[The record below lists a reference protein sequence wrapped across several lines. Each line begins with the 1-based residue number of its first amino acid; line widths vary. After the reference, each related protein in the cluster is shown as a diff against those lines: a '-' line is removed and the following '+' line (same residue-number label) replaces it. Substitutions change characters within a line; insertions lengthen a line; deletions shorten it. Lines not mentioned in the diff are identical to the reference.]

1 MPVKLSFVI
10 PAYNAEQHLES
21 CLRSLLQQNLAPDDF
36 EILVVDNGS
45 EDQSHALLERLSSEI
60 PQLRVLG
67 TDRLGPGGA
76 RNLGVDNARG
86 ERIWFVDADDFLV
99 PGAAAHLL
107 GVMDAHGLDLLSF
120 GFVRHVPG
128 QGRSLPE
135 KFDTSTPVAAPCRGQ
150 AYLTQNNYGAECW
163 RFISARSLHVG
174 GPRFIPK
181 VYCQDSIYVPLLV
194 LRAARVAHVDAPAYV
209 YVVSDTSVT
218 KRKDVAHLA
227 KMSGDMLL
235 IADELR
241 ALSRQTK
248 EQGAPVGLSR
258 RLEGRVEALI
268 FFLLMRL
275 LRHGAPL
282 ALIRQTLAKAKAAG
296 VLPLKHFGAPE
307 YPELRYRLARAL
319 VNVPGAYL
327 CAAALLAALRWPSSL
342 RGYGQLLKASAFCVL
357 LRLDSSATSLSCGE
371 FSSVVF

>member
-1 MPVKLSFVI
+1 MKLSFVI
-10 PAYNAEQHLES
+10 PAYNAGRHLEG
-21 CLRSLLQQNLAPDDF
+21 CLRSLLGQGLAPDEF

-45 EDQSHALLERLSSEI
+45 DDQSHALLERLRPEI
-60 PQLRVLG
+60 PQLRVLK

-86 ERIWFVDADDFLV
+86 ERIWFVDADDFLI

-107 GVMDAHGLDLLSF
+107 RIMDAQGLDLLSF

-128 QGRSLPE
+128 RCQSLPE
-135 KFDTSTPVAAPCRGQ
+135 RFDASVGVGAPCDGQ
-150 AYLTQNNYGAECW
+150 DYLVRNNYGAECW

-181 VYCQDSIYVPLLV
+181 VFCQDSIYVPLLL
-194 LRAARVAHVDAPAYV
+194 LRTARAAHVDTPAYV
-209 YVVSDTSVT
+209 YVVSETSVT
-218 KRKDVAHLA
+218 KRKGAAHLT

-235 IADELR
+235 VADELR
-241 ALSRQTK
+241 ALSRRMT
-248 EQGAPVGLSR
+248 EQGAPVGLGR
-258 RLEGRVEALI
+258 RLEGRAEVLA

-282 ALIRQTLAKAKAAG
+282 GLIRQTLAKARSSG
-296 VLPLKHFGAPE
+296 VVPLRHFGAPE
-307 YPELRYRLARAL
+307 YAGPRYRLARAL

-327 CAAALLAALRWPSSL
+327 GAATLLAALRWPISLLRHGRSSGLPALCAPMGLACGECSLTCGKLSSL
-342 RGYGQLLKASAFCVL
+342 AF
-357 LRLDSSATSLSCGE
+357 
-371 FSSVVF
+371 